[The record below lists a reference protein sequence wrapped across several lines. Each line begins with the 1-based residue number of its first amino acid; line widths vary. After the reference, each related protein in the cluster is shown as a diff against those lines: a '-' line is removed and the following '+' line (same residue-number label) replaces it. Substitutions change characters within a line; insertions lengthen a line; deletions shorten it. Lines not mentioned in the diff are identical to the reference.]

1 MTSTELVDCTSL
13 APGARVAVET
23 KNRQYQI
30 EFLGGNA
37 IRICGHPEYCPTP
50 VTGELQGSSD
60 KAGVLEAGLIG
71 CGRHMK
77 FLVEDRRPVTTS
89 KVLSSSVK
97 SSRVGNGMSDIKFED
112 ALQRLEEIVDRLE
125 TGELPL
131 EDSLKVFE
139 EGVALARRCSKYL
152 EEAEKR
158 IELLTKDEGGLL
170 RTEPF
175 EWDKDGQG

>member
-1 MTSTELVDCTSL
+1 
-13 APGARVAVET
+13 
-23 KNRQYQI
+23 
-30 EFLGGNA
+30 
-37 IRICGHPEYCPTP
+37 
-50 VTGELQGSSD
+50 
-60 KAGVLEAGLIG
+60 
-71 CGRHMK
+71 
-77 FLVEDRRPVTTS
+77 
-89 KVLSSSVK
+89 
-97 SSRVGNGMSDIKFED
+97 MSDMKFED

-158 IELLTKDEGGLL
+158 IELLTKDEAGLL
-170 RTEPF
+170 KTEPF

>member
-1 MTSTELVDCTSL
+1 
-13 APGARVAVET
+13 
-23 KNRQYQI
+23 
-30 EFLGGNA
+30 
-37 IRICGHPEYCPTP
+37 
-50 VTGELQGSSD
+50 
-60 KAGVLEAGLIG
+60 
-71 CGRHMK
+71 
-77 FLVEDRRPVTTS
+77 
-89 KVLSSSVK
+89 
-97 SSRVGNGMSDIKFED
+97 MSDIKFED

-170 RTEPF
+170 KTEAF